1 MLPRLDRE
9 LKSFYKFRLSAI
21 NKLAVDQLQTSV
33 LIEVVLKDLNDNR
46 PEFSQEEYTFFTPE
60 KDSNLVKSFMYSN
73 DLIAFKKHHSKQQQS
88 VRNLVGKI
96 IAMDKDA
103 GLNAE
108 LKYFLP
114 AKSAYKS
121 YFELNTKNLKNPY
134 LDDGN
139 ALTSNEVPLFYG
151 RNMKRDEK
159 EKSRLFKIIDN
170 IEEIVYIDAATGSVY
185 LLKEFDRELITHI
198 RFRVFVSDR
207 FGEESGE
214 GGEIALRDSVPVT
227 IEFIDINDSRPE
239 CTNLDARNKHENTF
253 RKKQQFIFAIYVE
266 PPVEEA
272 PMIASLPIYRLEC
285 VDQDVGKNAELTY
298 EIEKVY
304 LKCIETNKL
313 QETNMFPLESFV
325 AGLNVE
331 QRKAVGDV
339 RSFQDQYDKE
349 TSYLVNTKLFT
360 IDSKSGIISFS
371 HMRSLNN
378 YYQQAMFYNSFFF
391 VLRIKVMDNG
401 MLSSYSNFDLK
412 LKFCLRVYQENEL
425 TDSLKYCDFEFYS
438 GRLGSPSNQ
447 TWIQKLDNVD
457 EELIIN
463 DYTVE
468 FDSESKFKYN
478 EDRNFLFTSMS
489 SSTIEQASNDKEKA
503 FASLTEIHNSFL
515 NNPNSRGHSFYKSNS
530 LYFNSVFVVIFFYC
544 KYT

>member
-1 MLPRLDRE
+1 MLHRLDRE

-21 NKLAVDQLQTSV
+21 NKLAADQSQTSV
-33 LIEVVLKDLNDNR
+33 LVEVVLKDLNDNR

-60 KDSNLVKSFMYSN
+60 KDSNLVKSLMYSN
-73 DLIAFKKHHSKQQQS
+73 DLTAFKKHHSKQQQS
-88 VRNLVGKI
+88 AKHLVGKI

-121 YFELNTKNLKNPY
+121 YFELNTKNLRNPY

-139 ALTSNEVPLFYG
+139 ALTANEVPLFYG

-170 IEEIVYIDAATGSVY
+170 IEEIVHIDAVTGSVY
-185 LLKEFDRELITHI
+185 LLKEFDREQITHI

-207 FGEESGE
+207 YGEESAGG
-214 GGEIALRDSVPVT
+214 GGEVALRDSVPVT

-239 CTNLDARNKHENTF
+239 CTNVDVRNKHENTF

-272 PMIASLPIYRLEC
+272 SMIASLPIYRLEC

-304 LKCIETNKL
+304 LKCIDTNKL
-313 QETNMFPLESFV
+313 QEASMFSPESFI
-325 AGLNVE
+325 AGLSVE
-331 QRKAVGDV
+331 QRQVVGDL
-339 RSFQDQYDKE
+339 RSIHDQYDKE
-349 TSYLVNTKLFT
+349 TSYLANTQLFT
-360 IDSKSGIISFS
+360 IDSKSGLVSFS
-371 HMRSLNN
+371 YMRSLNN

-391 VLRIKVMDNG
+391 VLRIKVLDNG

-412 LKFCLRVYQENEL
+412 VKFCLRVYQENEL
-425 TDSLKYCDFEFYS
+425 VDSLKYCDFEFYS
-438 GRLGSPSNQ
+438 GRLGSPANQ

-457 EELIIN
+457 EELVIN
-463 DYTVE
+463 DYTVAA
-468 FDSESKFKYN
+468 DGESKHKYH
-478 EDRNFLFTSMS
+478 EDRNFVFTSMS
-489 SSTIEQASNDKEKA
+489 SSTADQASNDKEKV

-515 NNPNSRGHSFYKSNS
+515 NNPISGGHSFYKSNS
-530 LYFNSVFVVIFFYC
+530 LYNLVLVVIFFYC
-544 KYT
+544 K